1 MRSGRIGCCEVAWEN
16 PAIRTP
22 ASVLIPSPQ
31 MPAFCDVA
39 VPVPLDAHFTYRI
52 DASHPPVL
60 GGRVIVPFRNE
71 KLIGV
76 VTRLHDEP
84 PPVEA
89 KSIEQ
94 ILDDEAIVSP
104 QLLELARWI
113 SQYYLAPLGEVLR
126 TMLPLVAEVRKHV
139 VYRIAEA
146 GERALQASAEQGS
159 SRRTRRTPE
168 EQAAEYAVLNYL
180 VGGEPAKRA
189 TLMRATGASRELID
203 GMVRKRGIGREAM
216 AAPRDARRLES
227 YAVLLEV
234 ERLPK
239 LNENQ
244 QTILATLAGAGGTL
258 PGAVL
263 RGLPVPASS
272 LGTLVRR
279 GLIRLEDRPQAFHL
293 SGLRVH
299 SFALNTQQER
309 ALESITGQFAEGG
322 FHANLL
328 YGVTGSGKTAVY
340 MAAMQRALDL

>member
-1 MRSGRIGCCEVAWEN
+1 MPLGKIGCSEVAWDD
-16 PAIRTP
+16 PAIRSP

-139 VYRIAEA
+139 VYRIADA
-146 GERALQASAEQGS
+146 GERALQAGAEQGS
-159 SRRTRRTPE
+159 SRRTRRSPE
-168 EQAAEYAVLNYL
+168 EQSAEYAVLNYL
-180 VGGEPAKRA
+180 LGGDPAKRS
-189 TLMRATGASRELID
+189 TVMRATGASRELID
-203 GMVRKRGIGREAM
+203 GMARKKWIVRETVAS
-216 AAPRDARRLES
+216 PRDARRLER
-227 YAVLLEV
+227 YAVLV
-234 ERLPK
+234 DVARLPK
-239 LNENQ
+239 LNDNQ
-244 QTILATLAGAGGTL
+244 QTILAPLAGAGGAL
-258 PGAVL
+258 A
-263 RGLPVPASS
+263 AA
-272 LGTLVRR
+272 LV
-279 GLIRLEDRPQAFHL
+279 
-293 SGLRVH
+293 
-299 SFALNTQQER
+299 
-309 ALESITGQFAEGG
+309 
-322 FHANLL
+322 
-328 YGVTGSGKTAVY
+328 
-340 MAAMQRALDL
+340 